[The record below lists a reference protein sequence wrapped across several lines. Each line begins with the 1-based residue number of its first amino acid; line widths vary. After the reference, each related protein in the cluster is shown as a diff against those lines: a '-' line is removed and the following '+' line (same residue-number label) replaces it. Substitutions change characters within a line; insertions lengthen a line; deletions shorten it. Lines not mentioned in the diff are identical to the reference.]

1 MKFIFK
7 ASFFLF
13 IFFLISCKKDKKD
26 TQAPGIG
33 CFLPAVGQHYKMFDT
48 IIVNAQVTDNE
59 HLSSV
64 NVTLTDL
71 NHAPLQASYSVPIPS
86 AGFTFTIKYILTQF
100 HLQTG
105 TYFIQINADDGYNTS
120 SYYQPIIITESPTQ
134 LWGYCT
140 VLKSTSQT
148 INQIDTLGNPIS
160 SIVLSQAYNGI
171 KYGGYY
177 QQLYVNGKGTRP
189 FQSFNLQ
196 AQTANQLNYGAS
208 ATVNQVDYASLYT
221 DGYKPYVGFLN
232 SDVNSFDNTGAYGT
246 SYRLNDI
253 NFYPYLF
260 TKTSNYSV
268 GVFKS
273 KIPANNPDKIV
284 SFTGFG
290 ASYQSTALPTI
301 NFTVVAV
308 FEKGQDSVYVLGND
322 ANNQAQAY
330 IYYVP
335 SNSFPI
341 QLSNMP
347 PNKMLS
353 AVKVSS
359 SYFIFSTASSI
370 YSYQYTNSNCIS
382 NLLLGAQKLAYQP
395 KLNRLVAAAGT
406 SLNSYYVGTSS
417 LTPVSGAH
425 SSINCGDSI
434 IDFEVI
440 TNK

>member
-1 MKFIFK
+1 M
-7 ASFFLF
+7 F

-33 CFLPAVGQHYKMFDT
+33 CFSPTAGQHYKMFDT
-48 IIVNAQVTDNE
+48 IIVNAQITDNE

-86 AGFTFTIKYILTQF
+86 ASFTFAIKYVLTQF

-105 TYFIQINADDGYNTS
+105 TYLIQINADDGYNTS

-140 VLKSTSQT
+140 VLKNTSQT
-148 INQIDTLGNPIS
+148 INQIDTVSATNIIS
-160 SIVLSQAYNGI
+160 SIVLSQAAYNGI

-189 FQSFNLQ
+189 FQSFNLLPQ
-196 AQTANQLNYGAS
+196 AANQLTYNAS
-208 ATVNQVDYASLYT
+208 ATINQQDYTSLYT

-232 SDVNSFDNTGAYGT
+232 SDINSFDNTGAYGT
-246 SYRLNDI
+246 SYRLNDP
-253 NFYPYLF
+253 NFYSYLF
-260 TKTSNYSV
+260 TKTSNYGV

-273 KIPANNPDKIV
+273 KNVVAYGPDKIV

-290 ASYQSTALPTI
+290 ASFNSTPI
-301 NFTVVAV
+301 PNFTIVAM
-308 FEKGQDSVYVLGND
+308 FEKGNDSVYVFGND
-322 ANNQAQAY
+322 ANNHVQAY
-330 IYYVP
+330 IYNVP
-335 SNSFPI
+335 SNT
-341 QLSNMP
+341 LSSPLGGLPTDNI
-347 PNKMLS
+347 LS
-353 AVKVSS
+353 AVKVNGNYIIFSS
-359 SYFIFSTASSI
+359 SSNI
-370 YSYQYTNSNCIS
+370 YSYQYTTSNCIS
-382 NLLLGAQKLAYQP
+382 NVTVGAQKLAYQP
-395 KLNRLVAAAGT
+395 KLNRLVAAAGFN
-406 SLNSYYVGTSS
+406 LNSYYVGTSS
-417 LTPVSGAH
+417 LTPVPN
-425 SSINCGDSI
+425 SSPINYTDSI